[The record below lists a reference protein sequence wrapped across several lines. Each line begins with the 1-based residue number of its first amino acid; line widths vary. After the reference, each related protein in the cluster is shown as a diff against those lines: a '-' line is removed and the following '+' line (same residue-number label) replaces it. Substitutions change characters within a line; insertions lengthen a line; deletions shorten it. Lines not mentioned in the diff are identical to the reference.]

1 VSSTFFYHFA
11 YQWLRERRVKRAVA
25 RGEKGLGVVEEL
37 AVGALAGVF
46 SRFFTTPMSNVVTRK
61 QTSGQHSGD
70 GKVKSSVSIVK
81 DIYSEKGI
89 TGVPSFGIG
98 S

>member
-1 VSSTFFYHFA
+1 
-11 YQWLRERRVKRAVA
+11 VA

-89 TGVPSFGIG
+89 TGIPSFGIG